1 MHELPGEHVNE
12 HGGRQSKLYCEYR
25 LLDASAMHALTCVL
39 HRGKKYGIDN
49 WRLIPTH
56 EHLNHAMNHIMA
68 HVDYAR
74 LRNVAESRK
83 NIVSHAAHSLED
95 DLAHAFC
102 RLMFALAKEIEE
114 YGIHPEHSAA
124 QYHEPAA
131 TPTKSDPVRE
141 SGPILGGV
149 HPTHG
154 VDKNKWYPTASS
166 NQTGRDNIVGPQ
178 EASSRNQT
186 GY

>member
-25 LLDASAMHALTCVL
+25 LLDAGAMHALACVL

-56 EHLNHAMNHIMA
+56 EHINHAMNHIMGYI
-68 HVDYAR
+68 DYAR
-74 LRNVAESRK
+74 LR
-83 NIVSHAAHSLED
+83 SHEELKEREVKPSLED

-102 RLMFALAKEIEE
+102 RLMFALAKEIEV

-124 QYHEPAA
+124 QHHEPPA
-131 TPTKSDPVRE
+131 TPAEPNTIRK
-141 SGPILGGV
+141 SGPVLGGV

-178 EASSRNQT
+178 EASSRNQSE
-186 GY
+186 Y

>member
-68 HVDYAR
+68 YIDFAR
-74 LRNVAESRK
+74 LRANDDRK
-83 NIVSHAAHSLED
+83 PAAHSLED

-102 RLMFALAKEIEE
+102 RLMFALAKEIEA

-124 QYHEPAA
+124 QHHEPPA
-131 TPTKSDPVRE
+131 TSTKSDLVRE

-149 HPTHG
+149 HTTHG
-154 VDKNKWYPTASS
+154 VDKNKWYPAASC
-166 NQTGRDNIVGPQ
+166 NQARRDNIVGPQ

>member
-56 EHLNHAMNHIMA
+56 EHLNHAMNHIMGYI
-68 HVDYAR
+68 DYAR
-74 LRNVAESRK
+74 HRANHNRK
-83 NIVSHAAHSLED
+83 PPPYSLED

-102 RLMFALAKEIEE
+102 RLMFALAKEIEA

-124 QYHEPAA
+124 QHHEPPA

-141 SGPILGGV
+141 SGSILGGI
-149 HPTHG
+149 HPTSR
-154 VDKNKWYPTASS
+154 VNKNQWDSTILG
-166 NQTGRDNIVGPQ
+166 NQAGRDNIVGPQ
-178 EASSRNQT
+178 EASSRNQS